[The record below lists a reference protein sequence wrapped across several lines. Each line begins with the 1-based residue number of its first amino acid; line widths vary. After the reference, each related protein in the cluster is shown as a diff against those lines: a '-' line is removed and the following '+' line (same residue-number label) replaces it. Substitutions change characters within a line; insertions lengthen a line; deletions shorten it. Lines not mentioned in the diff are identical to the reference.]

1 MSQATLA
8 VMGFLLIII
17 FVAVLMTKKVS
28 PFVGLI
34 CVPILFGIII
44 AAANVEAGTGFMDAF
59 ESVVGSISTW
69 IREGLLYSLN
79 KETVKV
85 TGGTIGTALL
95 LLFAIIY
102 FSIMLVTG
110 MFDAMCIALI
120 KLVKGDP
127 LKITMATCLL
137 ASIVALD
144 GDGTTTVLIVTA
156 ATLTLFKKMDMKM
169 IYLAMLIVIPN
180 SILNFMPWGGPLGR
194 VIGVLTPLQAEVE
207 SQLFVILIPCI
218 IGGMVWA
225 FIMAYIMGIKER
237 KRLGFIKGQ
246 KDVISQSDIDGIIEE
261 IKNRDKDLKRPKLFW
276 FNLIMSIL
284 IMYLLIAGIATG
296 WVLFMIGTAIALLVN
311 FPKLKDQAKII
322 SENGGDALGPVVVVM
337 AAGVLMGVLNGTGM
351 SNAIATTMASWVP
364 ASLGSHIPFLFS
376 IIALPGL
383 VFLSNDAFYF
393 GILPVITPIAME
405 YGSTAMQMGVAA
417 MLGQALHFA
426 SPLVAFIYI
435 LIDRCDISFGEYQKE
450 FVKWAWPIFV
460 VYVAMAVVTG
470 AMPL

>member
-1 MSQATLA
+1 MSATALA
-8 VMGFLLIII
+8 IMGFVLIII

-34 CVPILFGIII
+34 LVPIIFGIIVAAVSI
-44 AAANVEAGTGFMDAF
+44 APGTGFFAAI
-59 ESVVGSISTW
+59 EGVIGSISTW
-69 IREGLLYSLN
+69 IREGLLYSLD
-79 KETVKV
+79 KEAVKV
-85 TGGTIGTALL
+85 TGGTIGTSLL

-102 FSIMLVTG
+102 FSIMLATG
-110 MFDAMCIALI
+110 MFDAMCIKLI
-120 KLVKGDP
+120 RLVKGDP
-127 LKITMATCLL
+127 LKITLATCLL

-156 ATLTLFKKMDMKM
+156 ATLTLFQKMNMKM

-194 VIGVLTPLQAEVE
+194 VIGVLTPVDSAVE
-207 SQLFVILIPCI
+207 SGLFPILIPCI

-225 FIMAYIMGIKER
+225 FVMAYIMGIKER
-237 KRLGFIKGQ
+237 KRLGFVKGQ
-246 KDVISQSDIDGIIEE
+246 RDVISQSDIDSIVEE

-276 FNLIMSIL
+276 FNLIMSVL
-284 IMYLLIAGIATG
+284 IMYLLIAGLATG

-322 SENGGDALGPVVVVM
+322 RENGGDALGPVVVVM

-351 SNAIATTMASWVP
+351 SNAIAVTMASWVP
-364 ASLGSHIPFLFS
+364 ESLGSHIPFLFS

-393 GILPVITPIAME
+393 GILPVIAPIAIQ
-405 YGSTAMQMGVAA
+405 YGGTAMQMGVAA

-450 FVKWAWPIFV
+450 FVKWAWPIFII
-460 VYVAMAVVTG
+460 YVAMAAVTG